1 VPINT
6 VYALNIVKL
15 KMVISVNDKNLGFI
29 QQKINMIRSALFF
42 NARPKD
48 NFSATSIISALRM
61 DENGGIWFF
70 LNNDAYMQSNEE
82 DFPAR
87 LSFYRKGIPFSVNI
101 YGKASIVRD
110 LRHISE
116 LTGINL
122 NCCSEISE
130 KVLLIK
136 VKVYSAEYREW
147 QTGQTR
153 MRAKRFLSFINRL
166 LQPFYPSYEETTA
179 QYIFN

>member
-1 VPINT
+1 
-6 VYALNIVKL
+6 
-15 KMVISVNDKNLGFI
+15 
-29 QQKINMIRSALFF
+29 
-42 NARPKD
+42 
-48 NFSATSIISALRM
+48 M

-70 LNNDAYMQSNEE
+70 LNNDAYLQSHEE

-101 YGKASIVRD
+101 NGKASIIRD

-116 LTGINL
+116 LTGINV
-122 NCCSEISE
+122 NCCSQISE
-130 KVLLIK
+130 KILLIK
-136 VKVYSAEYREW
+136 VKVHSAEYHEW

-153 MRAKRFLSFINRL
+153 TRAKWFVNFINKL
-166 LQPFYPSYEETTA
+166 LQPFYPYYEETKA

>member
-1 VPINT
+1 M
-6 VYALNIVKL
+6 L
-15 KMVISVNDKNLGFI
+15 ISVNDKNLGFI

-42 NARPKD
+42 NAHPKD

-70 LNNDAYMQSNEE
+70 LNNDVYLQSNEE

-101 YGKASIVRD
+101 DGKASIVRD

-122 NCCSEISE
+122 NCCSQISD
-130 KVLLIK
+130 KILLVK
-136 VKVYSAEYREW
+136 VKVHSAEYREW
-147 QTGQTR
+147 QTGKAR
-153 MRAKRFLSFINRL
+153 IKARRFLSFINKL
-166 LQPFYPSYEETTA
+166 LQPFYPSQEETTA